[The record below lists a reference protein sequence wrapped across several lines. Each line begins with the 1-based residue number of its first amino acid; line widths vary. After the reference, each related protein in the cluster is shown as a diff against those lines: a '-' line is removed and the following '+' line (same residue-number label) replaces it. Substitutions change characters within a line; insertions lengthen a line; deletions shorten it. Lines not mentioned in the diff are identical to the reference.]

1 MCSGIEYE
9 WQMHLWKDP
18 EARLPVR
25 LKDGSLKWIRWG
37 ERHGVQSPFFQ
48 GPCARLESI
57 KERKWDRF
65 NPRSVKIV
73 MDRYMERDQKNKPYW
88 VKAPE
93 GAVLQG
99 LLATWGDEQRIYV
112 VTTEAP
118 AEFQHVQP
126 RWPRILEME
135 HAASN

>member
-73 MDRYMERDQKNKPYW
+73 MDRYMERDLKNKPYW
-88 VKAPE
+88 VKASE

-112 VTTEAP
+112 VTTETP